1 LERRSLSFCSRDRD
15 DEIRFDARTADR
27 NVRPPFE
34 APEAAMKSALMLQHL
49 SLSYGNRPVL
59 NDVSFSVLEGEF
71 FIIIGP
77 NGSGKTTLVKA
88 MSGAARP
95 QQGEVQV
102 LGRALRSYSGKALAR
117 CVAVVPQAA
126 PADIPFTVAEVVLMG
141 RFPHLPWMGMERRKD
156 WEIAERAM
164 RFTHV
169 AHLAGRNLD
178 QLSAGERQR
187 VLIARAICQ
196 QPRIMILDEP
206 TSALD
211 LSHQVQVMDL
221 LEQLR
226 NDEGITVVMVS
237 HDLNLAA
244 LYADRLLLMKEGGV
258 AALGKPGEVLTFE
271 TLEQAYGCILLVDQ
285 NPLKK
290 VPRVTLVPRRLLR
303 D

>member
-1 LERRSLSFCSRDRD
+1 M
-15 DEIRFDARTADR
+15 
-27 NVRPPFE
+27 NP
-34 APEAAMKSALMLQHL
+34 ALLLQHL
-49 SLSYGNRPVL
+49 KLSYGKSSVL

-95 QQGEVQV
+95 QEGEVRV
-102 LGRALRSYSGKALAR
+102 FGRSLRSYSGRALAR
-117 CVAVVPQAA
+117 SVAVVPQVA
-126 PADIPFTVAEVVLMG
+126 PVEIPFTVAEVVLMG
-141 RFPHLPWMGMERRKD
+141 RSPHLPWLGLERRKD
-156 WEIAERAM
+156 LEMAEQAM

-169 AHLAGRNLD
+169 THLAGRKLD
-178 QLSAGERQR
+178 HLSAGERQR

-196 QPRIMILDEP
+196 QPRIIMLDEP

-211 LSHQVQVMDL
+211 LAHQVQIMDL

-226 NDEGITVVMVS
+226 NDEGVTVVMVS

-244 LYADRLLLMKEGGV
+244 LYADRLLLMKEGRAV
-258 AALGKPGEVLTFE
+258 ALGEPNSVLTFE
-271 TLEQAYGCILLVDQ
+271 TLEQAYGCVLLVDE

-290 VPRVTLVPRRLLR
+290 VPRVTLVPKKLLGA
-303 D
+303 DLDC